1 MFLIVGATGNVGSQV
16 AEGLVARGE
25 QVRVFTRDRNKLV
38 DIANRGGA
46 QVEVVEGDLTQPGSF
61 ESAAKGVS
69 TVFLMNGALDPE
81 AFRQILD
88 GAKRQGV
95 RRIVFLSSVLAARP
109 DLQIG
114 LLHKVKEDAIRDAG
128 FEFTSV
134 RATGFMS
141 NIRQWTGSIRAE
153 GVVYN
158 AMGTGKSALIAP
170 EDIAAVAV
178 AALVSP
184 RALGPILEVTGGEL
198 LTVPEEVG
206 ILANALGRSLRVVD
220 ITTEQAADGLA
231 ASGLPRPVADAVA
244 ASFQAIR
251 EGRVVE
257 LTTTVRDIT
266 GREPIRFADWAAKHA
281 AIVA

>member
-16 AEGLVARGE
+16 ADGLLARGE
-25 QVRVFTRDRNKLV
+25 QVRVFTRDQSKLADV
-38 DIANRGGA
+38 VKRWGDP
-46 QVEVVEGDLTQPGSF
+46 VEVVEGDLTQPESF
-61 ESAAKGVS
+61 EAAAKSVRA
-69 TVFLMNGALDPE
+69 VFLMNAALDAE
-81 AFRQILD
+81 SFRMVLE

-95 RRIVFLSSVLAARP
+95 RRIIFLSSVLAARP

-114 LLHKVKEDAIRDAG
+114 LMHKVKEDAIRDAG

-141 NIRQWTGSIRAE
+141 NVRQWTSSIRAE

-184 RALGPILEVTGGEL
+184 NPLGPILEVTGGEL
-198 LTVPEEVG
+198 LTVPEEVE
-206 ILANALGRSLRVVD
+206 ILSKALGRTLRVIDV
-220 ITTEQAADGLA
+220 TSEQAADGLVA
-231 ASGLPRPVADAVA
+231 NGLPRPVANAVA

-251 EGRVVE
+251 ESRVTE

-266 GREPIRFADWAAKHA
+266 GKEPIRFAEW
-281 AIVA
+281 IVGRANTIA

>member
-16 AEGLVARGE
+16 AEELLARGE
-25 QVRVFTRDRNKLV
+25 QVRVFTRDRAKL
-38 DIANRGGA
+38 ANLAKRWEKA
-46 QVEVVEGDLTQPGSF
+46 EVVEGDLSQPESF
-61 ESAAKGVS
+61 QRATSGVQA
-69 TVFLMNGALDPE
+69 VFLMNGALDGDS
-81 AFRQILD
+81 FRQILED
-88 GAKRQGV
+88 AKQQGV

-114 LLHKVKEDAIRDAG
+114 LMHKVKEDAIHDAG

-134 RATGFMS
+134 RASGFMS
-141 NIRQWTGSIRAE
+141 NVRQWAGSIRTE

-184 RALGPILEVTGGEL
+184 RPLGPILEVTGGEL
-198 LTVPEEVG
+198 LTVPEEVK
-206 ILANALGRSLRVVD
+206 ILSKVLGRALRVIDV
-220 ITTEQAADGLA
+220 TTEQAADALA
-231 ASGLPRPVADAVA
+231 GNGLPRPVANAVA

-257 LTTTVRDIT
+257 LTSTVRDLT
-266 GREPIRFADWAAKHA
+266 GREPIRFAEWIEKHA
-281 AIVA
+281 ATVA